1 MKFKIQKK
9 ISLFFLS
16 LIICS
21 LPFNYYAKIKN
32 DTFKIVSWNIQM
44 IPKIYAPF
52 TKLARKKQKVR
63 TPKIIQYLNSTNF
76 DIIVLQE
83 VFDKSISNKFKND
96 LKIKYPYC
104 LMPQKED
111 FKFKLSSGVMI
122 LSKYPLK
129 LIKHVIF
136 DVSKKSD
143 KGAQKGCS
151 LVEIKINNKKLLL
164 GGTHLDSKSPESR
177 SLQYKLIAENITKPF
192 LNDSVPLLLAGDFN
206 TNFNTAEYDS
216 MMVNLK
222 LNNYELNDDRPYTFD
237 EFNTWNSKGYK
248 SWIDYIFYQKSRRI
262 KILDQYVL
270 RPVMKFKK
278 SKMDLADHYQLVL
291 EIVIR

>member
-32 DTFKIVSWNIQM
+32 DTIKIVSWNIQM

-122 LSKYPLK
+122 LSKYSLE

-177 SLQYKLIAENITKPF
+177 SLQYKLIAENIINPF

-216 MMVNLK
+216 MMLNLK

-248 SWIDYIFYQKSRRI
+248 AWIDFIFYQENKNI
-262 KILDQYVL
+262 KVFNQYIL
-270 RPVMKFKK
+270 RPVMKYKNT
-278 SKMDLADHYQLVL
+278 KMDLADHYQ
-291 EIVIR
+291 IVIEAVIY

>member
-32 DTFKIVSWNIQM
+32 DTIKIVSWNIQM

-63 TPKIIQYLNSTNF
+63 TPKI
-76 DIIVLQE
+76 
-83 VFDKSISNKFKND
+83 
-96 LKIKYPYC
+96 
-104 LMPQKED
+104 
-111 FKFKLSSGVMI
+111 
-122 LSKYPLK
+122 
-129 LIKHVIF
+129 IKHVIF